1 MVDTGPRY
9 RPFHHAERR
18 DQALRRQH
26 QGREQAARSNVR
38 PDHSQC
44 AMDSF
49 DSRPLGVLDPALSGN
64 IVSSIADGRVL
75 NALGD
80 QRGPNT
86 LVGVYHMTWEP
97 NSQWLFERV
106 ERTETSPPTT

>member
-1 MVDTGPRY
+1 MRNGL
-9 RPFHHAERR
+9 F
-18 DQALRRQH
+18 RQPAPW
-26 QGREQAARSNVR
+26 RAR
-38 PDHSQC
+38 
-44 AMDSF
+44 
-49 DSRPLGVLDPALSGN
+49 PALSGN

-80 QRGPNT
+80 QRANT